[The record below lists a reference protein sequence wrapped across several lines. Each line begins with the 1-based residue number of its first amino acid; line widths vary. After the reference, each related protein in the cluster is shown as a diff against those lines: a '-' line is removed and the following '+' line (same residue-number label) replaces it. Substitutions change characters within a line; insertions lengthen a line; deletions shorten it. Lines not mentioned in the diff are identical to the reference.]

1 MNSLKLIFR
10 LIKSVQEFSLLA
22 YHGLRGIFQR
32 PIYWRDTIDQ
42 MDRFGIGSFLIVGFT
57 GLFTGMVMALQM
69 AVTLERFGI
78 KSLVGRAVSVSIVRE
93 LGPVL
98 SALIVAG
105 RMGSGIAAEIG
116 AMKVGEQTDALRAMG
131 TDPVRKLVTP
141 RMIAGLIMMP
151 VLTVFADFIGVF
163 GSYVICSSVLD
174 FSGNLYWTSV
184 LESLDETDVFPGLT
198 KPLFFGLIISTVGCY
213 MGLGTRGGTVG
224 VGKAATESVVIA
236 SLGIILADFLITKFY
251 FAIL

>member
-1 MNSLKLIFR
+1 MLRFIQNL
-10 LIKSVQEFSLLA
+10 QEYSLLC
-22 YHGLRGIFQR
+22 YRGIRGTFQK
-32 PIYWRDTIDQ
+32 PPYWDDIFNQ
-42 MDRFGIGSFLIVGFT
+42 MDRVGVGSFLIVGFT

-78 KSLVGRAVSVSIVRE
+78 KTLVGKAVSVSLVRE

-105 RMGSGIAAEIG
+105 RIGSGIAAELG
-116 AMKVGEQTDALRAMG
+116 AMQVGEQIDALRALG
-131 TDPVRKLVTP
+131 TDPVKKLVTP
-141 RMIAGLIMMP
+141 RILAGLLMLP
-151 VLTVFADFIGVF
+151 LLTVFADFIGIF
-163 GSYVICSSVLD
+163 GGSIICATVLH
-174 FSGNLYWTSV
+174 FSPNLYWTSV

-198 KPLFFGLIISTVGCY
+198 KPVIFGLIISTVGCY
-213 MGLGTRGGTVG
+213 FGLKTRGGTVG
-224 VGKAATESVVIA
+224 VGKSATEAVVVA